1 MGEHTYYGDAANPT
15 GFERNNALFSYPE
28 FGDQLIIGKFCAIA
42 SGTKFILG
50 PANHRLCSVATY
62 PFQVFGGVRSGL
74 PPPHLAQLPFRGDTV
89 AGNDV
94 WIGRDYH
101 AGGKIG
107 DGAIIAAYSA
117 VAKDAPLYIL
127 KLSPLLC
134 NGDLEKGKGE
144 LRRVIGGEGPL
155 AGEERPMKKWY
166 DEEYRF
172 EIQVVGYLRG
182 EKPQGYC
189 RNGEE
194 IGDIYTCTYGCP
206 VNREGQGICSK
217 TILLLFPLMEAVRSG
232 GDLRNVG
239 GEDKYAKTVV
249 CPDGCVIFR
258 LSAAP
263 TGNENFSRGEFVQQ

>member
-50 PANHRLCSVATY
+50 PANHRLCSV
-62 PFQVFGGVRSGL
+62 GHLSLSGVR
-74 PPPHLAQLPFRGDTV
+74 RGEEWASAAASCPIALQGRHGGGQRRVDR
-89 AGNDV
+89 
-94 WIGRDYH
+94 RDYH

-217 TILLLFPLMEAVRSG
+217 TMLLLFPLMEAVRSG